1 MTQPNFPPSNLP
13 PASGQPPGA
22 PIYYGGGDPYSGG
35 MPMDSGPLQSL
46 NPMRLLQIARNHWVI
61 LLLAILFAGGAAA
74 FYLSRATEIYQAE
87 ARIEL
92 STRRP
97 RIVNKQDAMIEDRGY
112 GDAEEILNTQIQKF
126 NSPSILPFVVASY
139 RELYPDD
146 PAPEEELTARL
157 ANRGRF
163 AIIKRT
169 RLVSVTF
176 TDPDP
181 EFAMRA
187 CAAYAAGAE
196 AAARAEN
203 RSGSNAAV
211 AWLEAQAL
219 AQRQELEKADQ
230 ELFDARQTLQMDV
243 LAGRRKTIEE
253 SLLHFNES
261 LSEVEAKASMEQK
274 MLDALSEGKLPA
286 EIPGAADVAASLD
299 RWRQAMTERDALLSR
314 YTPEHPAVEAQDKA
328 VALYK
333 EQANQAL
340 NRAKNT
346 AAANLALYQEQAGSL
361 QKKNEELL
369 ETASKLD
376 RDILEGEMRITAL
389 NRTRSAA
396 DASYLGLLTRIQE
409 ARLSADENT
418 ATVKLASEV
427 APARQIFPRP
437 ARVLLMALLLGLA
450 VGFGLAILTEILEDR
465 VGGIDDIEI
474 GTGVKILAVL
484 PHVKTRKRK
493 EIATTSLTHQFGE
506 LAEAFAGLR
515 SVLDSPL
522 YRDHS
527 QIVLVASSLPEEG
540 KTTTSC
546 NLATACALNGQKTLL
561 IDFDLRRPRV
571 GNIFPRPEAVCGLL
585 EYLDSDQMKPE
596 EIVYASECRNLSVIS
611 SRVVGRSRPAELV
624 GGAKVAALLAW
635 ARAHFDRIV
644 LDVPPL
650 GIVSDALSLAHL
662 SDCVLVMAR
671 PATSRKRAV
680 RHTIQRFQAA
690 GMANLA
696 VVMNDVE
703 HSKFTYHSYGPYYHY
718 QKHYGAYAQAVPPSL
733 TPTGK

>member
-1 MTQPNFPPSNLP
+1 MNTPAFPPSNPP
-13 PASGQPPGA
+13 PAPGQPPMA
-22 PIYYGGGDPYSGG
+22 PVYYGGGDPYYGG
-35 MPMDSGPLQSL
+35 TPMDSDPIQSL
-46 NPMRLLQIARNHWVI
+46 SPMRLLQIARNRWLT
-61 LLLAILFAGGAAA
+61 LLLALLFAGGGGA

-139 RELYPDD
+139 RELHPDD
-146 PAPEEELTARL
+146 PATEEELTARL

-163 AIIKRT
+163 SIIKRT

-176 TDPDP
+176 ADPDP
-181 EFAMRA
+181 EFAARA

-219 AQRQELEKADQ
+219 AQKQELEKADQ
-230 ELFDARQTLQMDV
+230 ELFDARQKLQMDV
-243 LAGRRKTIEE
+243 LAGQRKTIES

-261 LSEVEAKASMEQK
+261 LSAVEAKAAMEQK
-274 MLDALSEGKLPA
+274 MLDALRAGNLPA
-286 EIPGAADVAASLD
+286 EIPGATDVAASLD

-346 AAANLALYQEQAGSL
+346 AAANLDLYQEQVGSL
-361 QKKNEELL
+361 QEKNKELL
-369 ETASKLD
+369 ETASKID
-376 RDILEGEMRITAL
+376 RDILEGEMKITAL
-389 NRTRSAA
+389 TRTRSAA

-427 APARQIFPRP
+427 TRARQIYPRP
-437 ARVLLMALLLGLA
+437 ARVLLMTLLLGLA
-450 VGFGLAILTEILEDR
+450 AGLGLAILTEILEDR

-571 GNIFPRPEAVCGLL
+571 GNIFPRPEGVCGLL
-585 EYLDSDQMKPE
+585 EYLDSDQLKPE
-596 EIVYASECRNLSVIS
+596 EIVYAAECRNLSIIS
-611 SRVVGRSRPAELV
+611 SKVVGRSRPAELV
-624 GGAKVAALLAW
+624 GGTKVAALLAW
-635 ARAHFDRIV
+635 ARTHFDRIV

-650 GIVSDALSLAHL
+650 GLVSDALSLAHL

-680 RHTIQRFQAA
+680 RHTIQRFQNA
-690 GMANLA
+690 GMSNIA

-718 QKHYGAYAQAVPPSL
+718 QKHYGSYAQAAPA
-733 TPTGK
+733 TPKEG